1 MAEYRQLHSILDL
14 NGKNHAVDLQ
24 SWGNLALTGSDLT
37 EFQTDMATLNTDF
50 QPFITAGN
58 IVFRSIEETVLTS
71 ESNNLTIFVGRN
83 VTRSEDLPVDPRMAK
98 WVNRMQE
105 DPQVIKYNP
114 EIRIS

>member
-24 SWGNLALTGSDLT
+24 SWANLTLTGSDLT
-37 EFQTDMATLNTDF
+37 EFQADMATLNTDF
-50 QPFITAGN
+50 LPYFTAGN
-58 IVFRSIEETVLTS
+58 IVFRPIEETMLTS
-71 ESNNLTIFVGRN
+71 ESTNLTIIVGRN
-83 VTRSEDLPVDPRMAK
+83 VTRSEDLPLDPRMVK

-105 DPQVIKYNP
+105 DPQVIKYNL